1 MASRRVLSSLL
12 RSSSGR
18 SAAKFGSRNARLP
31 SPSPAR
37 RAAPFGD
44 LLGRVAEY
52 STSSPAN
59 SAAPAKDEGKKKTY
73 DYGGKG
79 AIGKVCQVIG
89 AIVDVRFED
98 QEGLPPIMTSLE
110 VQDHPTRLVLE
121 VSHHLGQNV
130 VRTIAMDGTEGLVRG
145 RRVLNTGEEHYNTAR
160 GVQKVLQ
167 NYKNL
172 QDIIAILG
180 MDELSED
187 DKLTVARA
195 RKIQRFLSQPFHV
208 AEIFTGAPGKY
219 VDLKENI
226 NSFQGLLD
234 GKYDDLPEQSFYM
247 VGGIDE
253 VVAKA
258 EKISKEAAA

>member
-1 MASRRVLSSLL
+1 MASLRVLSSLL
-12 RSSSGR
+12 RSSSSGR
-18 SAAKFGSRNARLP
+18 SAAKFTSRNPRIP

-37 RAAPFGD
+37 CAAPFGN

-52 STSSPAN
+52 STSSPAPPS
-59 SAAPAKDEGKKKTY
+59 SAAPAKDEAKKTY

-145 RRVLNTGEEHYNTAR
+145 RRVLNTGAPITVSIFDLDRSGIRES
-160 GVQKVLQ
+160 
-167 NYKNL
+167 
-172 QDIIAILG
+172 ILA
-180 MDELSED
+180 SRSRS
-187 DKLTVARA
+187 V
-195 RKIQRFLSQPFHV
+195 
-208 AEIFTGAPGKY
+208 
-219 VDLKENI
+219 
-226 NSFQGLLD
+226 
-234 GKYDDLPEQSFYM
+234 
-247 VGGIDE
+247 
-253 VVAKA
+253 
-258 EKISKEAAA
+258 

>member
-18 SAAKFGSRNARLP
+18 SAAKFGSRNPRLP

-44 LLGRVAEY
+44 ILRRVAEY

-59 SAAPAKDEGKKKTY
+59 PAAAAPAKDEGKKKTY

-79 AIGKVCQVIG
+79 AMGKVCQVIG

-145 RRVLNTGEEHYNTAR
+145 RRVLNTGAP
-160 GVQKVLQ
+160 
-167 NYKNL
+167 
-172 QDIIAILG
+172 I
-180 MDELSED
+180 
-187 DKLTVARA
+187 TV
-195 RKIQRFLSQPFHV
+195 SSFHV
-208 AEIFTGAPGKY
+208 SLPLLLLAEF
-219 VDLKENI
+219 
-226 NSFQGLLD
+226 SSSRRFC
-234 GKYDDLPEQSFYM
+234 S
-247 VGGIDE
+247 
-253 VVAKA
+253 
-258 EKISKEAAA
+258 

>member
-18 SAAKFGSRNARLP
+18 SAAKLGNRNPRLP

-37 RAAPFGD
+37 HAAPCSY

-52 STSSPAN
+52 ATSSPAS
-59 SAAPAKDEGKKKTY
+59 SAAPSSAPAKDEGKKTY

-79 AIGKVCQVIG
+79 AIGRVCQVIG

-145 RRVLNTGEEHYNTAR
+145 RKVLNTGAPITVPVGRATLGRIMNVLGEPIDERGEIKTEHYLPIHR
-160 GVQKVLQ
+160 
-167 NYKNL
+167 
-172 QDIIAILG
+172 D
-180 MDELSED
+180 
-187 DKLTVARA
+187 
-195 RKIQRFLSQPFHV
+195 
-208 AEIFTGAPGKY
+208 APAL
-219 VDLKENI
+219 VDLATGQEILATGIKVVSLCLLVWENE
-226 NSFQGLLD
+226 
-234 GKYDDLPEQSFYM
+234 P
-247 VGGIDE
+247 V
-253 VVAKA
+253 KA
-258 EKISKEAAA
+258 MTCTEK

>member
-1 MASRRVLSSLL
+1 MCFYPSVSSLSLAQTTNKLMASRRVLSTLL
-12 RSSSGR
+12 RSSSSR
-18 SAAKFGSRNARLP
+18 SAARFATRNPRIP

-37 RAAPFGD
+37 CVSPFGD

-52 STSSPAN
+52 STASPAAP
-59 SAAPAKDEGKKKTY
+59 STPPPAKDGAKKTY

-145 RRVLNTGEEHYNTAR
+145 RRVLNTGAPITVR
-160 GVQKVLQ
+160 
-167 NYKNL
+167 
-172 QDIIAILG
+172 IL
-180 MDELSED
+180 
-187 DKLTVARA
+187 
-195 RKIQRFLSQPFHV
+195 
-208 AEIFTGAPGKY
+208 
-219 VDLKENI
+219 
-226 NSFQGLLD
+226 
-234 GKYDDLPEQSFYM
+234 
-247 VGGIDE
+247 
-253 VVAKA
+253 
-258 EKISKEAAA
+258 

>member
-12 RSSSGR
+12 RSSSSGR
-18 SAAKFGSRNARLP
+18 SAAKFTSRNPRIP

-37 RAAPFGD
+37 CAAPFGN

-52 STSSPAN
+52 STSSPAPPS
-59 SAAPAKDEGKKKTY
+59 SAAPAKDEAKKTY

-89 AIVDVRFED
+89 AIVDVGFED

-145 RRVLNTGEEHYNTAR
+145 RRVLNTGAPITVSIFDLDRSGIRES
-160 GVQKVLQ
+160 
-167 NYKNL
+167 
-172 QDIIAILG
+172 ILA
-180 MDELSED
+180 SRSRS
-187 DKLTVARA
+187 V
-195 RKIQRFLSQPFHV
+195 
-208 AEIFTGAPGKY
+208 
-219 VDLKENI
+219 
-226 NSFQGLLD
+226 
-234 GKYDDLPEQSFYM
+234 
-247 VGGIDE
+247 
-253 VVAKA
+253 
-258 EKISKEAAA
+258 

>member
-18 SAAKFGSRNARLP
+18 SAAQFGSRNPRLP

-59 SAAPAKDEGKKKTY
+59 SAAAAPAKDEGKKKTY

-145 RRVLNTGEEHYNTAR
+145 RRVLNTGAP
-160 GVQKVLQ
+160 
-167 NYKNL
+167 
-172 QDIIAILG
+172 I
-180 MDELSED
+180 
-187 DKLTVARA
+187 TVSSFHVSRSVV
-195 RKIQRFLSQPFHV
+195 KIQ
-208 AEIFTGAPGKY
+208 
-219 VDLKENI
+219 
-226 NSFQGLLD
+226 
-234 GKYDDLPEQSFYM
+234 
-247 VGGIDE
+247 
-253 VVAKA
+253 
-258 EKISKEAAA
+258 

>member
-1 MASRRVLSSLL
+1 MASRRVLSTLL
-12 RSSSGR
+12 RSSSAR
-18 SAAKFGSRNARLP
+18 SAARFGSRNSRLS

-37 RAAPFGD
+37 CASPFGD

-52 STSSPAN
+52 STSSPAAP
-59 SAAPAKDEGKKKTY
+59 SSPPPAKDEAKKTY

-145 RRVLNTGEEHYNTAR
+145 RRVLNTGAPIT
-160 GVQKVLQ
+160 VS
-167 NYKNL
+167 
-172 QDIIAILG
+172 ILF
-180 MDELSED
+180 
-187 DKLTVARA
+187 V
-195 RKIQRFLSQPFHV
+195 
-208 AEIFTGAPGKY
+208 
-219 VDLKENI
+219 
-226 NSFQGLLD
+226 
-234 GKYDDLPEQSFYM
+234 
-247 VGGIDE
+247 
-253 VVAKA
+253 
-258 EKISKEAAA
+258 